1 VPFFILHVKIALM
14 RKLFVMLLLIATIG
28 LSAFALTHSANSTN
42 KDHLTIEDSLEADRL
57 KYMNEV
63 MESIKGKEKLPAD
76 SVFKNLKVIKGAS
89 NVSAEHFLWMMNW
102 GWSTE
107 LGVSCTHCHVT
118 GKWESDELLTKDIAR
133 GMWLMRVKINNEILP
148 GITGKSYDKNPAV
161 SCITCHRGKPIP
173 DAK

>member
-1 VPFFILHVKIALM
+1 MRMTFVLLM
-14 RKLFVMLLLIATIG
+14 IIIIIST
-28 LSAFALTHSANSTN
+28 SAFGIVHSNNTENLNLSF
-42 KDHLTIEDSLEADRL
+42 EDSLEADRL

-89 NVSAEHFLWMMNW
+89 NISAEHLLWMMNW
-102 GWSTE
+102 GWSAE
-107 LGVSCTHCHVT
+107 LGVSCSHCHVP

-133 GMWLMRVKINNEILP
+133 GMWLMRVKINSEILP
-148 GITGKSYDKNPAV
+148 GITGMNYDKDPAV
-161 SCITCHRGKPIP
+161 SCITCHRGKAIP